1 MEKLKSFFGKK
12 VNVISVIIGWV
23 VLLGIVGCVVTILLL
38 NGYDMA
44 ERTDRLITYETVTE
58 EMALPGGSL
67 LDNNRDNT
75 TTDTNTGT
83 TAPTGP
89 VTTVSYAGTL
99 PSGSVSSATYQDG
112 TLRVQIAFYRN
123 DDTFL
128 ANLRAALAA
137 GQTIKLYDADG
148 NLIGETNRVEVDGN
162 FIVAIFDNVNNLLYN
177 TNLTYE
183 GPTVQNG
190 NGESVTIGGET
201 MVSVPVTGSFTAATA
216 GAYKVVQTKLQNDLF
231 GITGQLETVNVEF
244 SNTTKTDPV
253 NRGRLD
259 GHDLSCF
266 YDEASGYYY
275 SYGTDAEIGVAIS
288 DTTMGIQVRRSK
300 DLVNWEFVG
309 WALDGVYPIGST
321 YSVTTNGQ
329 TTQVDAVGQWEPVDG
344 TANTIN
350 QYSYLYDEAKKRVR
364 HQVLLLQCF
373 QWRSGTQSVE
383 PNRRANLHRYRHC
396 GQSNW

>member
-162 FIVAIFDNVNNLLYN
+162 FIVAVFDNVNNLLYN

-183 GPTVQNG
+183 G
-190 NGESVTIGGET
+190 
-201 MVSVPVTGSFTAATA
+201 
-216 GAYKVVQTKLQNDLF
+216 
-231 GITGQLETVNVEF
+231 
-244 SNTTKTDPV
+244 
-253 NRGRLD
+253 
-259 GHDLSCF
+259 
-266 YDEASGYYY
+266 
-275 SYGTDAEIGVAIS
+275 
-288 DTTMGIQVRRSK
+288 
-300 DLVNWEFVG
+300 
-309 WALDGVYPIGST
+309 
-321 YSVTTNGQ
+321 
-329 TTQVDAVGQWEPVDG
+329 
-344 TANTIN
+344 
-350 QYSYLYDEAKKRVR
+350 
-364 HQVLLLQCF
+364 
-373 QWRSGTQSVE
+373 
-383 PNRRANLHRYRHC
+383 
-396 GQSNW
+396 